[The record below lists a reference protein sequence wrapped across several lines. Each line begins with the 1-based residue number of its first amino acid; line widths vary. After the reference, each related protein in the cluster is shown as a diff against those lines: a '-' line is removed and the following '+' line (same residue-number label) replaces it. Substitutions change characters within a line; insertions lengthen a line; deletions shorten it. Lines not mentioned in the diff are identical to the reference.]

1 VTSCLRSELLSRAG
15 FRHGFSLRTGGVSQA
30 PFAALNLARNVGDAP
45 EAVRENHR
53 IFAAELGFAPE
64 RLYEVSQVHGAAV
77 ERAQPSLAPAEFRQ
91 READALVLL
100 EPGFAIGVRVAD
112 CVPLLV
118 AHAGTGAVS
127 AIHAGWRGVVSGVV
141 HAGLEALC
149 KLARAEPR
157 ELLCAIGPH
166 IGPESFEVGDEVA
179 RELAAA
185 APPDARVV
193 IAREPRPHV
202 NLERAVR
209 AQLLRCGVTPE
220 NIERVP
226 GCTFREPQRFFSFRR
241 DGARSGRHLAAIVA
255 GC

>member
-1 VTSCLRSELLSRAG
+1 MSICLRSALLTRAG
-15 FRHGFSLRTGGVSQA
+15 FRHGFSLRTGGVSQP
-30 PFAALNLARNVGDAP
+30 PFDALNLARNVGDAP

-53 IFAAELGFAPE
+53 LFASEVGYAPE

-77 ERAQPSLAPAEFRQ
+77 LRADLTLTAQEFRQ
-91 READALVLL
+91 HEADALVLA
-100 EPGFAIGVRVAD
+100 ETGFAIGVRVAD
-112 CVPLLV
+112 CVPLLL
-118 AHAGTGAVS
+118 AHAGTGAVG
-127 AIHAGWRGVVSGVV
+127 AVHAGWRGVVSGVV
-141 HAGLEALC
+141 PAGVLALC

-185 APPDARVV
+185 APPDARVI

-202 NLERAVR
+202 HLERAVR
-209 AQLLRCGVTPE
+209 AQLLHCGVTPE
-220 NIERVP
+220 NIDRVP
-226 GCTFREPQRFFSFRR
+226 GCTFRERERFYSFRR